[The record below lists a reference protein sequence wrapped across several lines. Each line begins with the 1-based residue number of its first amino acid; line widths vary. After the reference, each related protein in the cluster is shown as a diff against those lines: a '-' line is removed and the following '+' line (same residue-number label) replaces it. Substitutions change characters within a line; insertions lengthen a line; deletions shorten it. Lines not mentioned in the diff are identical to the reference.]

1 MAKERDRQEEK
12 LGKEEVELPEQVVI
26 ASLGDDAVIYSEAND
41 VAALFLSRG
50 YGERDLE
57 RNRVTYTIHEAL
69 YLTEKEKMNINNSQ
83 GVRLGFNELL
93 DYFSPRDP
101 NVWRDYVVFRD
112 LRKRRYVVKE
122 GFGSELRFRVFDRGE
137 FEKNAAIYL
146 IVPVSEGKNI
156 PIGKIRHLVTVCR
169 SLKKE
174 MILSVIDRRNEIV
187 YYHAQAVDL
196 KNI

>member
-1 MAKERDRQEEK
+1 MGKEVSSQDEK
-12 LGKEEVELPEQVVI
+12 SGKEEIELPEQVVN
-26 ASLGDDAVIYSEAND
+26 ASLDDDGVIHSEAND
-41 VAALFLSRG
+41 VASLFLSRG

-83 GVRLGFNELL
+83 GIRLGFNELRGH
-93 DYFSPRDP
+93 FSTRDS

-122 GFGSELRFRVFDRGE
+122 GFGSELRFRVFERGE
-137 FEKNAAIYL
+137 FEKNAAKYL
-146 IVPVSEGKNI
+146 VVPVSEGKNI
-156 PIGKIRHLVTVCR
+156 PVGKIRHLVTVCR

-174 MILSVIDRRNEIV
+174 MIISVIDRRNEIV